1 MIALCHSELYE
12 ALEEYRAGRPMEYVD
27 DTETCERITDPAQFN
42 GRKPE
47 GIAVEMADCIIRIAE
62 KLRALSESLDDVWM
76 AQACR
81 LGADAL
87 IQISASPEPQ
97 TNSDEIRSMEDN
109 ELAEFLCNLR
119 AAAFDETPC
128 DNCPGAKTCRTGH
141 NGMIDWVRCSI
152 QKKQNRKGQ
161 KYEAK

>member
-1 MIALCHSELYE
+1 MTSKQA
-12 ALEEYRAGRPMEYVD
+12 
-27 DTETCERITDPAQFN
+27 
-42 GRKPE
+42 
-47 GIAVEMADCIIRIAE
+47 AE

-81 LGADAL
+81 LGADSL
-87 IQISASPEPQ
+87 IRFSDLPEPK
-97 TNSDEIRSMEDN
+97 TNADEIRYMGDN
-109 ELAEFLCNLR
+109 ELAEFLCGLR

>member
-1 MIALCHSELYE
+1 MTSKQAE
-12 ALEEYRAGRPMEYVD
+12 
-27 DTETCERITDPAQFN
+27 
-42 GRKPE
+42 
-47 GIAVEMADCIIRIAE
+47 E

-87 IQISASPEPQ
+87 IRFSELPEPK
-97 TNSDEIRSMEDN
+97 TNADEIRSMGDN

-128 DNCPGAKTCRTGH
+128 DNCPGSKTCRTGH

-152 QKKQNRKGQ
+152 QKSKTERGKQ
-161 KYEAK
+161 YEAK